1 MAFGINDIA
10 KVSVNIK
17 SVDGSFKD
25 FILRNYGEAASSILI
40 RPADNEPLYY
50 RKYGTGGQALFS
62 KSYKPKNMEMEIN
75 ILRLSQDYANMQ
87 KLVQIELAGG
97 SAIFECTYID
107 ENTNEKIVSSTCVLS
122 EIPAIETG
130 ADINPDATYLIA
142 MSDCDMTPPDGAVI

>member
-1 MAFGINDIA
+1 MAQFGINDIA

-17 SVDGSFKD
+17 GSFGE
-25 FILRNYGEAASSILI
+25 FTLRNYGEAASSIIL

-62 KSYKPKNMEMEIN
+62 KSYKPKNMEMELN

-87 KLVQIELAGG
+87 KIVQIELSGG
-97 SAIFECTYID
+97 SAVFECTYID
-107 ENTNEKIVSSTCVLS
+107 ENTGETVTSSTCVLS

-130 ADINPDATYLIA
+130 ADINPDATYLVA
-142 MSDCDMTPPDGAVI
+142 MADATMTPPSGSVI

>member
-17 SVDGSFKD
+17 GAFGE
-25 FILRNYGEAASSILI
+25 FTLRNYGEAASSITI
-40 RPADNEPLYY
+40 QPADGGQMYY

-87 KLVQIELAGG
+87 KIVQIEQSGG
-97 SAIFECTYID
+97 QAVFECTYLD
-107 ENTNEKIVSSTCVLS
+107 DNTGETVSSTTCVLT

-130 ADINPDATYLIA
+130 ADINPDARYLIA
-142 MSDCDMTPPDGAVI
+142 MADCDITPPTGAVI

>member
-1 MAFGINDIA
+1 MVFGINDIV

-17 SVDGSFKD
+17 GAFGE
-25 FILRNYGEAASSILI
+25 FTLRNYGEAASSITI
-40 RPADNEPLYY
+40 QPADGGQMYY

-97 SAIFECTYID
+97 SAIFECTYLD
-107 ENTNEKIVSSTCVLS
+107 ENTGETVVSSTCVLS